1 MNPIRFY
8 QISFSHFCD
17 KVRWTLD
24 FHSIPYEKI
33 NYAGPRTPGL
43 ERAPKTLQNLTPII
57 EDPNNGDLFVADSTP
72 ILLYL
77 DEHYGKDKSLFPS
90 DSTSEK
96 DQIVQYCLK
105 LDSQLGLYAR
115 RLAYLHIISEKPAIL
130 SVFLGGKFENNS
142 FDDWKSY
149 FYGLIGSCFI
159 IGRLG
164 IERIEEEHIFEK
176 TISILD
182 EIENDLRGKD
192 YLFNNQFTAADLT
205 LTSLIGP
212 LRLVTPLMIKY
223 KSIFDY
229 ADRIREQHDP
239 KKIQKSNITKLLTI
253 ERQKKQSNSMIRN
266 SIFQFFYFLFYP
278 LQILINM
285 SEKNKP
291 LLQYPSANLNEK
303 ANNDVRVMRL
313 NSFIANL
320 TFFTRNLY
328 HLFFTLPKQMDFVK
342 QEENKILNKH

>member
-1 MNPIRFY
+1 MKSIRLY
-8 QISFSHFCD
+8 QIPFSHFCD

-24 FHSIPYEKI
+24 FHSIPYERI
-33 NYAGPRTPGL
+33 DYRGPRTTGL
-43 ERAPKTLQNLTPII
+43 ERTPKALQKLTPII
-57 EDPNNGDLFVADSTP
+57 EDPNNGDVFVADSTP

-77 DEHYGKDKSLFPS
+77 NDLYGKEKSLFPF
-90 DSTSEK
+90 DSSLEK

-149 FYGLIGSCFI
+149 FYGLIGSCFV
-159 IGRLG
+159 IGRFA
-164 IERIEEEHIFEK
+164 IERIEEEHIFVK

-182 EIENDLRGKD
+182 EIETDLHGKD
-192 YLFNNQFTAADLT
+192 YLFNNQFNAADLT
-205 LTSLIGP
+205 LTSLVGP
-212 LRLVTPLMIKY
+212 LRLVTPLMVKY

-239 KKIQKSNITKLLTI
+239 KRIIPGENITRILTI

-266 SIFQFFYFLFYP
+266 SIFQLFYFLFYP
-278 LQILINM
+278 LQILINT

-291 LLQYPSANLNEK
+291 LLQYPSNNINEK

-313 NSFIANL
+313 NSFTANL

-328 HLFFTLPKQMDFVK
+328 HLFFTLPKQMDFCQGRRK
-342 QEENKILNKH
+342 QNFK

>member
-1 MNPIRFY
+1 MESIRFY

-24 FHSIPYEKI
+24 FHLIPYEKI
-33 NYAGPRTPGL
+33 NYAGRRTPGL

-57 EDPNNGDLFVADSTP
+57 EDPNNKDLFVADSTP

-77 DEHYGKDKSLFPS
+77 DEQYGKEKSLFPS
-90 DSTSEK
+90 GSTSEK
-96 DQIVQYCLK
+96 DRIIQYCLK

-130 SVFLGGKFENNS
+130 SVFLGGKFDNNS

-149 FYGLIGSCFI
+149 FYGLIGSSFI

-164 IERIEEEHIFEK
+164 IERIQEEHIFEK

-182 EIENDLRGKD
+182 EIENDLHGKD

-212 LRLVTPLMIKY
+212 LRLVRPLTIKY
-223 KSIFDY
+223 KSLFDHC
-229 ADRIREQHDP
+229 DRIREGYDP
-239 KKIQKSNITKLLTI
+239 KKIQKSKIMQLLTI
-253 ERQKKQSNSMIRN
+253 ERQKKQSNSIIRN
-266 SIFQFFYFLFYP
+266 LIFQLFYFLFYP

-285 SEKNKP
+285 SERNKP
-291 LLQYPSANLNEK
+291 LLQYPSNNLNEK

-313 NSFIANL
+313 NSFLANL
-320 TFFTRNLY
+320 RFFTRNLY

-342 QEENKILNKH
+342 EEGNKILNRH